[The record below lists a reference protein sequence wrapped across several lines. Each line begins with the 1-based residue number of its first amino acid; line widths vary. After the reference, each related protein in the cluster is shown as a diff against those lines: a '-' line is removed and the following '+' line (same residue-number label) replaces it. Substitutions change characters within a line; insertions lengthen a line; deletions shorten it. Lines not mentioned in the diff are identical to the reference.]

1 MFFYFAIYFFTYSV
15 LFLFLRIFIT
25 ISSSILGIFYFT
37 IVMIVQ
43 TSPFL
48 KGEGIDFM
56 KIQRKGGDAFMAEG

>member
-1 MFFYFAIYFFTYSV
+1 
-15 LFLFLRIFIT
+15 
-25 ISSSILGIFYFT
+25 
-37 IVMIVQ
+37 MIVQ

>member
-1 MFFYFAIYFFTYSV
+1 M
-15 LFLFLRIFIT
+15 
-25 ISSSILGIFYFT
+25 

-48 KGEGIDFM
+48 KGGGIDLT